1 VPHVVHADQVKPE
14 TWAVMGG
21 RGTPSA
27 GTPLNVPPVLA
38 SNFELGSERA
48 YSRDDATP
56 TWEAFEQL
64 LGGLEGGLS
73 VAFASGMGA
82 VAAIADLLPVGAT
95 VVLADDC
102 YQGVAGLAAA
112 GAAQGRWRVVRV
124 AVEDTAGWLE
134 AAAQADLLWLESPSN
149 PLLAVA
155 DLPAVC
161 AARRKPHALVAVDST
176 LATPLVQR
184 PLELGADLVVH
195 SATKYLG
202 GHSDLLLGAAVARS
216 DAVARRLRERREL
229 AGATPGALEAYLA
242 TRGVRTLAL
251 RLERASTSAAR
262 LAEHLGDHPGV
273 AVVRYPGRG
282 SHPTHAT
289 ARRFMRGFGAVV
301 SFEVHGGAERADAVC
316 RSLRI
321 IRHATSL
328 GGVES
333 TIERRAAIPGQ
344 THLPPG
350 LLRLSV
356 GCEHVDDLWTDLDQ
370 ALARTAGIKAAE
382 PSRQEDVGR

>member
-1 VPHVVHADQVKPE
+1 MVHAEGVQPE

-21 RGTPSA
+21 RPAPSA

-38 SNFELGSERA
+38 SNFELGSGRA

-56 TWEAFEQL
+56 TWEAFEEL
-64 LGGLEGGLS
+64 LGGLEGGS
-73 VAFASGMGA
+73 AVAFASGMGA
-82 VAAIADLLPVGAT
+82 VAAIVDLLPVGAT
-95 VVLADDC
+95 VVLPDDC

-161 AARRKPHALVAVDST
+161 AERRKPHALVAVDST

-216 DAVARRLRERREL
+216 DAIARRLRERREL

-251 RLERASTSAAR
+251 RLERASASAAR

-273 AVVRYPGRG
+273 AVVRYPGRPG
-282 SHPTHAT
+282 HPTHAT

-301 SFEVHGGAERADAVC
+301 SFDVAR
-316 RSLRI
+316 R
-321 IRHATSL
+321 
-328 GGVES
+328 
-333 TIERRAAIPGQ
+333 RRARRRRVPVAADHPPRHQPGRRRVDYR
-344 THLPPG
+344 TPRGDPRPDPP
-350 LLRLSV
+350 SP
-356 GCEHVDDLWTDLDQ
+356 
-370 ALARTAGIKAAE
+370 RTAAAQ
-382 PSRQEDVGR
+382 RRL